1 MSVINFDWLVLHEV
15 MTREVHNVKKER
27 NQKRDLSRQQTKQQ
41 HKSDDS
47 SGTPV
52 GFPLSNIML

>member
-1 MSVINFDWLVLHEV
+1 MSVLNFDWLVLHEV

-27 NQKRDLSRQQTKQQ
+27 NQKKDHSRLQTKQQ

-52 GFPLSNIML
+52 GFQLPNIML